1 MLIFYIYKSNIK
13 GFLFFYFIIF
23 VIIKKIL
30 SEDCNTHTFSEKH
43 FPKVLTLSNGYKL
56 MISMSGIY
64 SFYPKLSSIAYSYN
78 FSSLQMPATNFE
90 EGQSYIDKADMSQFS
105 GVDDENEIK
114 YVLCIVNRVVY
125 VISEKGKVLF
135 YKDISEDIGEIY
147 FPISLVAYKYLDG
160 VYYFSVGYKNDYFY
174 IYFFYFKINFKSE
187 TSGEISLS
195 YKADSFFAS
204 YNSVTYYVYNINLFC
219 RRMVSS
225 SIGIVLACFCGYQDS
240 EEAAMVIA
248 FDPDNEFSS
257 ILVSNTYKDSDEKKI
272 KYISSAVNKDKTKA
286 LFCFVMKNDKKEDK
300 AAKCLNYDINNNIL
314 SNVTI
319 ESDYCSFSLY
329 GLKVYYFDKANEY
342 VFSCVD
348 GDKNFFMKRLD
359 ENFNII
365 DDNDIYV
372 GKQFLNCEQ
381 YTSFSITYISKY
393 KEYSIFI
400 NANCNNDFGIKI
412 FMLSDTNCIMPSG
425 EIEEDDEEDEAIQI
439 ETTLPKIE
447 STLAKIDTTII
458 KTTIPKIAQ
467 ITTIPIIKTTF
478 IDTIIPITTI
488 PRIKTTF
495 IDTTIPITTI
505 PIIKTTFIDTT
516 IPKIIPIT
524 TFPSIKTTIISKI
537 ATSIIKIKTTTPI
550 DEKKTDMQTESP
562 CKNIKGTKYYEGK
575 CICDT
580 ENGYFSVNT
589 KSAENKCYYIN
600 DIPKNLYFNNLTN
613 SYEVCYKTCA
623 TCNKS
628 GTYLENNCLTC
639 AANYRKEP
647 EKNSSNCVD
656 DCKYFYY
663 YNAFN
668 QYSCTDDDQCPSDA
682 SLIIR
687 SKNKCVNKCSND
699 DTYINQYNG
708 ECLSS
713 CPYGT
718 EKNVL
723 YLCQIK
729 NVATCSSSNYKLDL
743 EDIIDQGNVKLVAKN
758 YAKEFYYTVNHI
770 SKFTSKNFTMVL
782 YKNSSCIDELKL
794 NITKIEYDS
803 CIQQLKID
811 NNISLNKDL
820 IIAVIDIFSTEIDK
834 PITSFGFFHPVTGEK
849 LDAAKSCSNKNVI
862 MYENIINI
870 IEDEYAIQLL
880 KDQKIDIFDL
890 KSDFYNDI
898 CFHFDSP
905 NGKDATLQ
913 DRIKTFYPNITLCDD
928 GCRNRGVNLTTMQA
942 KCECIFHDL
951 LSISILNNEL
961 IGDNI
966 LIKEAVGQLM
976 DVLDNLNIEVL
987 MCYKDVFKFYYFKR
1001 NIGGF
1006 IIIGL
1011 IILETISI
1019 IYFYLFTLN
1028 NIVRTIYYLTEKYFL
1043 IQKKPKIKKK
1053 DSRFAIYKSKI
1064 TKNPPKRSHKKSLKE
1079 EGKKIINNNRIIK
1092 TEKWKDSKPKKK
1104 KKKSQKLQTENY
1116 FSKRSN
1122 DFLICNSQ
1130 NNIKF
1135 GKYNI
1140 KKEDKVSKN
1149 KKVSKKSNDI
1159 NIYNQAKKNNK
1170 KPFTIKKR
1178 NNLFINDIK
1187 LFKQDINLKQFE
1199 KPVFESEDYDD
1210 VVEYDKRSFCQYL
1223 GEEIKKKQILVD
1235 SFFISGITKPRPIK
1249 ILIFWLKIDLYFLI
1263 NGLFYSD
1270 SYISLVFN
1278 STEKE
1283 TFFSFVSRSLYRF
1296 MYCTIVGQIIG
1307 YIIQVFLI
1315 DEIEIRKIIV
1325 KEGKKDLNIR
1335 YEISQILKSMTTK
1348 IKILII
1354 INYVISIFSW
1364 YYLSCFN
1371 NVYPHIKTEWIIS
1384 SIFIILIVQIL
1395 SIIVSFLVTSMR
1407 FISIKIESEKLF
1419 KLSLLLN

>member
-13 GFLFFYFIIF
+13 GFLFFHFIIF
-23 VIIKKIL
+23 VIIKIIL
-30 SEDCNTHTFSEKH
+30 CDDCNTHTFSSNH
-43 FPKVLTLSNGYKL
+43 FPKVLTLSSQYKL

-78 FSSLQMPATNFE
+78 FSSQQMPATNFE
-90 EGQSYIDKADMSQFS
+90 EGQSYIDKADLSQFS
-105 GVDDENEIK
+105 GDDDQNEIK
-114 YVLCIVNRVVY
+114 YVLCIINRVVY
-125 VISEKGKVLF
+125 VLSEKGKVLF
-135 YKDISEDIGEIY
+135 YKDISEELGEIY
-147 FPISLVAYKYLDG
+147 YPISLVAYKYLDG
-160 VYYFSVGYKNDYFY
+160 VYYFSVGYNNDYFNLA
-174 IYFFYFKINFKSE
+174 FLYFKINFKSD

-195 YKADSFFAS
+195 YKKNSFFAS
-204 YNSVTYYVYNINLFC
+204 YNSVRYYVYNINLFC
-219 RRMVSS
+219 KRMVSS
-225 SIGIVLACFCGYQDS
+225 SIGIVLACFCGYQDYK
-240 EEAAMVIA
+240 EAAMVIS

-257 ILVSNTYKDSDEKKI
+257 NLVSNIYMDPDEKKI

-286 LFCFVMKNDKKEDK
+286 LFCFVMKSDEMEDET
-300 AAKCLNYDINNNIL
+300 AKCLNYDINNNIL

-348 GDKNFFMKRLD
+348 GDNNFFMKRLD
-359 ENFNII
+359 ENFNVIE
-365 DDNDIYV
+365 DNDIYV

-381 YTSFSITYISKY
+381 YTLFSITYISKY
-393 KEYSIFI
+393 NEYSIFI
-400 NANCNNDFGIKI
+400 NANCNNNFGIKI

-425 EIEEDDEEDEAIQI
+425 EIEEDDEEEEKNNEPTEIA
-439 ETTLPKIE
+439 TTLPKIE

-458 KTTIPKIAQ
+458 KTTIP
-467 ITTIPIIKTTF
+467 ITTVPH
-478 IDTIIPITTI
+478 
-488 PRIKTTF
+488 IKTTF
-495 IDTTIPITTI
+495 IDTTISKIITSTI
-505 PIIKTTFIDTT
+505 IPRIKTTVIDTT
-516 IPKIIPIT
+516 IPKIIPNT
-524 TFPSIKTTIISKI
+524 TLPRIKTTIVSKLE
-537 ATSIIKIKTTTPI
+537 TSIIKIKTTIPI
-550 DEKKTDMQTESP
+550 DEKKTDIQTESP
-562 CKNIKGTKYYEGK
+562 CKNIKGSKYYEGK

-580 ENGYFSVNT
+580 KNGYFSVNT

-600 DIPKNLYFNNLTN
+600 DIPKNLYFNSLTN

-639 AANYRKEP
+639 ASNYRKEP

-656 DCKYFYY
+656 ECKYLYY
-663 YNAFN
+663 YNTFN
-668 QYSCTDDDQCPSDA
+668 QYSCTDDDQCPSEA
-682 SLIIR
+682 SLIVR

-713 CPYGT
+713 CPSGT
-718 EKNVL
+718 EQNNIN
-723 YLCQIK
+723 LCQIK
-729 NVATCSSSNYKLDL
+729 NVATCSSGNYKLDL
-743 EDIIDQGNVKLVAKN
+743 EDIIDQENVKLVAKN

-770 SKFTSKNFTMVL
+770 SKFTSKNFTMIL

-803 CIQQLKID
+803 CIQQLKAD
-811 NNISLNKDL
+811 NNISLNRDL
-820 IIAVIDIFSTEIDK
+820 IITVIDIFSSGIDK
-834 PITSFGFFHPVTGEK
+834 PITSFGFFNPDTGEK

-862 MYENIINI
+862 MYENILNI
-870 IEDEYAIQLL
+870 IEDEYALQLL

-890 KSDFYNDI
+890 KSDFYSDI

-913 DRIKTFYPNITLCDD
+913 DRLKTFYPNITLCDD
-928 GCRNRGVNLTTMQA
+928 GCRNRGVNLTTMEA

-966 LIKEAVGQLM
+966 LVKEAIGQLM

-987 MCYKDVFKFYYFKR
+987 ACYKDVFSFYYFKK
-1001 NIGGF
+1001 NVGGF
-1006 IIIGL
+1006 IITGL

-1019 IYFYLFTLN
+1019 VYYYVFTLN
-1028 NIVRTIYYLTEKYFL
+1028 RIVRTIYYLTEKYSL

-1053 DSRFAIYKSKI
+1053 DSRSKIYKIKI
-1064 TKNPPKRSHKKSLKE
+1064 AKNPPKRSPKK
-1079 EGKKIINNNRIIK
+1079 EGNKIIKNNRIIK
-1092 TEKWKDSKPKKK
+1092 TTKKDSKPKLK
-1104 KKKSQKLQTENY
+1104 KKKSQKLQTEKDI
-1116 FSKRSN
+1116 SKRSK
-1122 DFLICNSQ
+1122 DFLINNSH
-1130 NNIKF
+1130 NNSKF
-1135 GKYNI
+1135 YDINKN
-1140 KKEDKVSKN
+1140 KEDKCNKN
-1149 KKVSKKSNDI
+1149 EKISKKSNDI
-1159 NIYNQAKKNNK
+1159 NIYNQE
-1170 KPFTIKKR
+1170 KR
-1178 NNLFINDIK
+1178 NNKNPFITKKRHNLFPNDYKI
-1187 LFKQDINLKQFE
+1187 FKQDINLKQFA
-1199 KPVFESEDYDD
+1199 KPIFESEDYDD

-1235 SFFISGITKPRPIK
+1235 SFFISGITKPRSIK

-1278 STEKE
+1278 STAKE
-1283 TFFSFVSRSLYRF
+1283 TLFSFVSRSLYRF
-1296 MYCTIVGQIIG
+1296 MYCTIVGNIIG
-1307 YIIQVFLI
+1307 YIIQIFLI

-1325 KEGKKDLNIR
+1325 KEGKDDLNIK
-1335 YEISQILKSMTTK
+1335 YEISQILKSMSKK

-1395 SIIVSFLVTSMR
+1395 SILVSFLVTSMR

>member
-1 MLIFYIYKSNIK
+1 MLIFYIYKSNNK
-13 GFLFFYFIIF
+13 GFLFFHFIFF
-23 VIIKKIL
+23 VIIKIIL
-30 SEDCNTHTFSEKH
+30 SDDCNTHTFSNNH
-43 FPKVLTLSNGYKL
+43 FPKVLTLSNEYKL

-64 SFYPKLSSIAYSYN
+64 SFNPTLSSISYSYN
-78 FSSLQMPATNFE
+78 FTSQQMPATNFE
-90 EGQSYIDKADMSQFS
+90 EGQSYIDKSDMSQFS
-105 GVDDENEIK
+105 GEDDENEIK

-125 VISEKGKVLF
+125 VISEEGKVLF
-135 YKDISEDIGEIY
+135 YKDISEELGEIY

-160 VYYFSVGYKNDYFY
+160 IYFFTVGYDNFFEF
-174 IYFFYFKINFKSE
+174 YFFYFNINFKSDI
-187 TSGEISLS
+187 SGEISLS
-195 YKADSFFAS
+195 YKTNFKAN
-204 YNSVTYYVYNINLFC
+204 YNGEDYYVYNNKLFC
-219 RRMVSS
+219 RRMISS
-225 SIGIVLACFCGYQDS
+225 SIGIVLACFCGVQDYIES
-240 EEAAMVIA
+240 AMVIG
-248 FDPDNEFSS
+248 FDPDKEFS
-257 ILVSNTYKDSDEKKI
+257 INLISNIYRETDNKKL

-286 LFCFVMKNDKKEDK
+286 LFCFVMKSDQKEDE
-300 AAKCLNYDINNNIL
+300 AAKCINYDINNNAL
-314 SNVTI
+314 SNATI

-329 GLKVYYFDKANEY
+329 GLNVYYFDKANEY

-348 GDKNFFMKRLD
+348 GDKNFFMKRVD

-365 DDNDIYV
+365 EDNDIYA

-393 KEYSIFI
+393 KKYSIII

-412 FMLSDTNCIMPSG
+412 FMLSDTNCIMPSD
-425 EIEEDDEEDEAIQI
+425 EIEEDDEPLEI

-447 STLAKIDTTII
+447 STLTKIETTITKTTIPKINIITTIPSI
-458 KTTIPKIAQ
+458 KTTFIDTTIPKIAQ
-467 ITTIPIIKTTF
+467 ITTIPIIKTTL
-478 IDTIIPITTI
+478 
-488 PRIKTTF
+488 
-495 IDTTIPITTI
+495 
-505 PIIKTTFIDTT
+505 IDTT

-524 TFPSIKTTIISKI
+524 TIHSIETTIISKLE
-537 ATSIIKIKTTTPI
+537 TSIIKIKTTIPI
-550 DEKKTDMQTESP
+550 DVKKTVIQTESP

-580 ENGYFSVNT
+580 KNGYFSVNT

-623 TCNKS
+623 SCNKS
-628 GTYLENNCLTC
+628 GTYLENNCLAC

-647 EKNSSNCVD
+647 ERNSSNCVD
-656 DCKYFYY
+656 ECKYLYY

-668 QYSCTDDDQCPSDA
+668 QYSCTDDDQCPRES

-687 SKNKCVNKCSND
+687 AKNKCVNKCSND

-708 ECLSS
+708 ECLSF
-713 CPYGT
+713 CPSGT
-718 EKNVL
+718 EQNIL
-723 YLCQIK
+723 NLCQIK
-729 NVATCSSSNYKLDL
+729 NVATCSLGNYKLDL
-743 EDIIDQGNVKLVAKN
+743 EDIIAQENVKLVAKN
-758 YAKEFYYTVNHI
+758 YAKEFYYTINHI

-803 CIQQLKID
+803 CIQQLKAD
-811 NNISLNKDL
+811 NNISLDKDL
-820 IIAVIDIFSTEIDK
+820 IIAVIDIYSSGIDK
-834 PITSFGFFHPVTGEK
+834 PITSFGFFHPDTGEK

-862 MYENIINI
+862 MYENILNI
-870 IEDEYAIQLL
+870 IEDEYALQLL

-890 KSDFYNDI
+890 KSDFYSDI

-913 DRIKTFYPNITLCDD
+913 DRLKTFYPNITLCDD
-928 GCRNRGVNLTTMQA
+928 GCRNRGVNLTTMEA

-966 LIKEAVGQLM
+966 LIKEAIGQLM
-976 DVLDNLNIEVL
+976 EILDNLNIEVL
-987 MCYKDVFKFYYFKR
+987 MCYKDVFNFYYFKK

-1011 IILETISI
+1011 ILLETISI
-1019 IYFYLFTLN
+1019 IYFYTHALN
-1028 NIVRTIYYLTEKYFL
+1028 RIVKTIYYLTEKYLL

-1053 DSRFAIYKSKI
+1053 NRRYKIYKTKI
-1064 TKNPPKRSHKKSLKE
+1064 TKNPPKKSPKKE
-1079 EGKKIINNNRIIK
+1079 DKKIIRNNRIIK
-1092 TEKWKDSKPKKK
+1092 TEKKKDSKQKKK
-1104 KKKSQKLQTENY
+1104 KKKSQKLQTENI
-1116 FSKRSN
+1116 FSKKSN
-1122 DFLICNSQ
+1122 DFLINNSQ
-1130 NNIKF
+1130 NNSKF
-1135 GKYNI
+1135 CIYNKI
-1140 KKEDKVSKN
+1140 KEDKFN
-1149 KKVSKKSNDI
+1149 KYRKLSKKSN
-1159 NIYNQAKKNNK
+1159 NIYIYSKAKRNNK
-1170 KPFTIKKR
+1170 KSFITKKH
-1178 NNLFINDIK
+1178 NNIFANDKI
-1187 LFKQDINLKQFE
+1187 FKQDIDLKLFT
-1199 KPVFESEDYDD
+1199 KPIFESEDYDD

-1223 GEEIKKKQILVD
+1223 GEDIKKKQILVD
-1235 SFFISGITKPRPIK
+1235 SFFISGITKPRSIK

-1296 MYCTIVGQIIG
+1296 MYCTIVGNIIG
-1307 YIIQVFLI
+1307 YIIQIFLI
-1315 DEIEIRKIIV
+1315 DEVEIKKILF
-1325 KEGKKDLNIR
+1325 KEGKDDLIIR
-1335 YEISQILKSMTTK
+1335 YKISQILKLMSKK

-1354 INYVISIFSW
+1354 INYIISIFSW

-1384 SIFIILIVQIL
+1384 SIFIILIVQIIC
-1395 SIIVSFLVTSMR
+1395 IIDSFLVASIR